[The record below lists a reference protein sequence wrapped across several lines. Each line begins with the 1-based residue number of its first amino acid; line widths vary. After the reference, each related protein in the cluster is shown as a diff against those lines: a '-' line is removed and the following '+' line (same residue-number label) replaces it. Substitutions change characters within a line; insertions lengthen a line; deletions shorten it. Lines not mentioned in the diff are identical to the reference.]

1 MAYKEQRQLDVYH
14 RAFKELRRETL
25 PHETSR
31 KHRASLH
38 KNNQQSMCDLLLGL
52 YFLSNLKQPMYL
64 LTQTHLRC

>member
-38 KNNQQSMCDLLLGL
+38 KNNQQKERLETVRFKF
-52 YFLSNLKQPMYL
+52 YFKKNA
-64 LTQTHLRC
+64 